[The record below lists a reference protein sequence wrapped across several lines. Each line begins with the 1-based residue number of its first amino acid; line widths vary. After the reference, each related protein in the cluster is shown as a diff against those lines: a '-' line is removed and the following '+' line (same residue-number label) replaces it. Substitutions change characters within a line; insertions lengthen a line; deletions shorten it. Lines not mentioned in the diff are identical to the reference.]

1 MKIIFLDFDGVIN
14 DIRKDSLINPLF
26 IENLKKL
33 INLTGAKV
41 VVTSNRREES
51 LILGQCPEKTLCYQE
66 FIKPLLQMGISV
78 YDYTPYIEASQEK
91 ERELEIEEYLLNHP
105 EVKEFV
111 IIEDDY
117 VMERLYEHQIFIEN
131 SDGFNAE
138 LIEPAI
144 QILNGNL
151 GFYPPS
157 YDRSETFYERV
168 ARLFPEMFLNMTPE
182 EIKAIINN
190 DSQEDLGKNL

>member
-51 LILGQCPEKTLCYQE
+51 LVLGQCPEKTLCYQK
-66 FIKPLLQMGISV
+66 FIKPLLQMGIPV
-78 YDYTPYIEASQEK
+78 YDYTPYIKASQEK

-168 ARLFPEMFLNMTPE
+168 ARLFPKMFLNMTPE

>member
-33 INLTGAKV
+33 IDLTGAKV

-66 FIKPLLQMGISV
+66 FIKPLLQMGIPV

-91 ERELEIEEYLLNHP
+91 ERELEIEEYLLKHP

-168 ARLFPEMFLNMTPE
+168 ARLFPKMFLNMTPE